1 MNSIRLFLVGL
12 VLVSSMM
19 IAPQRAEAGLCGF
32 PGAVLAGANT
42 AGGPGENRGYVVLF
56 DVATLTQNGIASVSL
71 NPQYGQACMDVWRDA
86 TLGPDPTNFVAV
98 WAQSPA
104 NGNPAV
110 CADQGCGAPPGG
122 FTYCRL
128 ATLCMAFP

>member
-1 MNSIRLFLVGL
+1 MISIRLVLVGL
-12 VLVSSMM
+12 ALVSATLIS
-19 IAPQRAEAGLCGF
+19 PPTAEAGLCGF
-32 PGAVLAGANT
+32 PGAVLAGANV

-56 DVATLTQNGIASVSL
+56 DVATGIQNGIASVPL
-71 NPQYGQACMDVWRDA
+71 GPAYGEACMNVWRDA

-110 CADQGCGAPPGG
+110 CADQGCSAPGS
-122 FTYCRL
+122 FNYCRL